1 MMKYL
6 SFMTICALT
15 FLPTQVEGTI
25 FYALFFLSNLLNFL
39 FYTDQRDERDCEGFA
54 QNAGITNTESCTC
67 SGVTTLLL
75 TCRPANEEA
84 CLSSSNA
91 TYCTNSTRYVAYS
104 TDRIRLAFSTP
115 PGLSQQNLDLFL
127 NDTSTEIT
135 RIEFLFAL
143 DTSKNYTNYRQCGV
157 GIATLST
164 ALAVDCGSCQ
174 ICENGLDFTYDCS
187 NIPVEVKGPNST
199 ESAPSFGPKSDT
211 CIPVT
216 SVVPSF

>member
-1 MMKYL
+1 
-6 SFMTICALT
+6 MTICALT

-25 FYALFFLSNLLNFL
+25 LIFSLFIFSNLLNFL
-39 FYTDQRDERDCEGFA
+39 FYTDQRNERDCEGFA

-67 SGVTTLLL
+67 NGLTTLLL

-91 TYCTNSTRYVAYS
+91 TYCTNSTRYQAYS
-104 TDRIRLAFSTP
+104 TPRIRLAFSTP
-115 PGLSQQNLDLFL
+115 PGLQQQNSELFF

-135 RIEFLFAL
+135 RIQLLFAL
-143 DTSKNYTNYRQCGV
+143 DTSNNYTNYTKCEV
-157 GIATLST
+157 DITTLST
-164 ALAVDCGSCQ
+164 ARSVVCGSCQ

-199 ESAPSFGPKSDT
+199 ESTPSFGPKSDT

-216 SVVPSF
+216 SVFASF